1 MSITNR
7 IKTFASNVSIL
18 ANVSLRGSLKDF
30 DWFKDNFPSWFDAI
44 GSSGS
49 VSKRQA
55 IKISAVYTCLNILGE
70 TFGSLPFDV
79 KQDTKTGRVTRKDH
93 PVYKLIHDRPNPF
106 TSAFDFWSTL
116 VKLIKGWGNAYA
128 RIQRSNGLPI
138 ALWIL
143 HPSDVRILKH
153 KSAIYYQII
162 STSEILAHTELLHF
176 KNFSL
181 DGIEGLS
188 AIDENRLTVGH
199 AKKLKEYNSSL
210 VGNRPYGYLSADAPP
225 KDPNQKENVKKMW
238 GGDKQPVDKVG
249 EIPLLYGGVKFN
261 PLTLPADAVAYIESS
276 DLTEQEIYGI
286 FRIPPTLGQNYK
298 RATFSNAEQQDLVFS
313 KYSLATRT
321 GIEQE
326 CNAKLFSEDNYNS
339 GEPLYTKFNLKG
351 ILAGDI
357 KTRKEF
363 YQSMITLGVFSQNN
377 VLDLE
382 DMERFEGG
390 DRRYIQ
396 GAMVPLDLID
406 DFVKAGKTTPAPKE
420 EPKEEKQLL
429 TEQKRTS
436 LRGIL
441 NGHYQD
447 VIDILES

>member
-1 MSITNR
+1 MSIATR

-18 ANVSLRGSLKDF
+18 ANVNLRGSLKDF
-30 DWFKDNFPSWFDAI
+30 EWFKDNFPSWFDAV
-44 GSSGS
+44 SGGEG

-79 KQDTKTGRVTRKDH
+79 KQDTKTGRITRKDH

-106 TSAFDFWSTL
+106 TTAFDFWSTQI
-116 VKLIKGWGNAYA
+116 KLLKGWGNAYA
-128 RIQRSNGLPI
+128 RIERQGGDPV
-138 ALWIL
+138 ALWIT
-143 HPSDVRILKH
+143 HPADVQII
-153 KSAIYYQII
+153 KSKNAIYYKIA
-162 STSEILAHTELLHF
+162 SSGEILPHTDILHF

-181 DGIEGLS
+181 DGIIGLS

-210 VGNRPYGYLSADAPP
+210 VGNRPYGYLSAESPP
-225 KDPNQKENVKKMW
+225 KDPQQKENVQKMW
-238 GGDKQPVDKVG
+238 SKPAASSVG

-261 PLTLPADAVAYIESS
+261 PLTLPADAVAYIESA

-286 FRIPPTLGQNYK
+286 FRVPPTLGQNYK

-326 CNAKLFSEDNYNS
+326 CNAKLFREDNYNS

-406 DFVKAGKTTPAPKE
+406 EFVKKGTPP
-420 EPKEEKQLL
+420 PPTEEKETVSEEKKLQ
-429 TEQKRTS
+429 

-441 NGHYQD
+441 NGHYKE

>member
-1 MSITNR
+1 MSITSR
-7 IKTFASNVSIL
+7 IKTFSSNVAFL
-18 ANVSLRGSLKDF
+18 ANVSLRGSLTNI
-30 DWFKDNFPSWFDAI
+30 DWFKDNFPGWFDAI
-44 GSSGS
+44 GSSTS

-55 IKISAVYTCLNILGE
+55 VKISTVYTCLNILGE

-79 KQDTKTGRVTRKDH
+79 KQDTPQGRVTRKDH

-106 TSAFDFWSTL
+106 TTAFDFWSTI

-128 RIQRSNGLPI
+128 IIERANGEPS
-138 ALWIL
+138 ALWLVNPQDI
-143 HPSDVRILKH
+143 
-153 KSAIYYQII
+153 QII
-162 STSEILAHTELLHF
+162 KHQKSIVYKITSTGQLLSHTDILHF

-181 DGIEGLS
+181 DGIIGLS
-188 AIDENRLTVGH
+188 ALDENRVTMGH
-199 AKKLKEYNSSL
+199 AKKLKEYNSAL
-210 VGNRPYGYLSADAPP
+210 VDTRPPGYLSAETPP
-225 KDPNQKENVKKMW
+225 KDPNQKENIKKMF
-238 GGDKQPVDKVG
+238 QVEKVG
-249 EIPLLYGGVKFN
+249 EIPLLYGGVKYF
-261 PLTLPADAVAYIESS
+261 PFSLPADAVAYIESS

-286 FRIPPTLGQNYK
+286 FRIPPTLAQNYK

-321 GIEQE
+321 AIEQE
-326 CNAKLFSEDNYNS
+326 CNAKLFREDNYQS
-339 GEPLYTKFNLKG
+339 GQPLYTKFNLKG

-363 YQSMITLGVFSQNN
+363 YQMGLTLGLFSQNN

-396 GAMVPLDLID
+396 GAMVPLDLVD
-406 DFVKAGKTTPAPKE
+406 DFVKKGRTLPTPSE
-420 EPKEEKQLL
+420 EQKVSEEKKLQ
-429 TEQKRTS
+429 

-441 NGHYQD
+441 NGHYKE

>member
-1 MSITNR
+1 MCFAPVSIATR

-44 GSSGS
+44 GSTGS

-55 IKISAVYTCLNILGE
+55 IKISTVFACLNVLGE

-79 KQDTKTGRVTRKDH
+79 KQDTAKAGRITRKDS

-106 TSAFDFWSTL
+106 TTAFDFWSTQ
-116 VKLIKGWGNAYA
+116 VKLIRGWGNAYA
-128 RIQRSNGLPI
+128 YIERQGGEPT
-138 ALWIL
+138 ALWLL
-143 HPSDVRILKH
+143 HPQEVEIIQSGASIFYKN
-153 KSAIYYQII
+153 KSTGTVIP
-162 STSEILAHTELLHF
+162 HTDILHF

-181 DGIEGLS
+181 DGIVGLS
-188 AIDENRLTVGH
+188 SIDENRLTIGH
-199 AKKLKEYNSSL
+199 AKKLKEHNSSL
-210 VGNRPYGYLSADAPP
+210 VDTRPPGYMTAETPP
-225 KDPNQKENVKKMW
+225 KDPNQKDNIKKMFQVEKA
-238 GGDKQPVDKVG
+238 GD
-249 EIPLLYGGVKFN
+249 IPLLYGGVKYVPFS
-261 PLTLPADAVAYIESS
+261 LPADAVAYIESS
-276 DLTEQEIYGI
+276 NLTEQEICGI
-286 FRIPPTLGQNYK
+286 FRIPPTMVQNYM

-313 KYSLATRT
+313 KYSLALRT
-321 GIEQE
+321 AIEQE
-326 CNAKLFSEDNYNS
+326 CNAKLFREDNYNS

-357 KTRKEF
+357 KSRKEF
-363 YQSMITLGVFSQNN
+363 YQTMITLGVFSQNN

-406 DFVKAGKTTPAPKE
+406 EFVKKGTPVPPA
-420 EPKEEKQLL
+420 EEKETVSEEKKMQ
-429 TEQKRTS
+429 

-441 NGHYQD
+441 NGHYKE